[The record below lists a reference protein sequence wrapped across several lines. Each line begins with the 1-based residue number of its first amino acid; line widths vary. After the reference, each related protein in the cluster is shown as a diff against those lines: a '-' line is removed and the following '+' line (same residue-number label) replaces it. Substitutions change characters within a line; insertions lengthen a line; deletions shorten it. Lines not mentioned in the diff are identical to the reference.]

1 MLSCL
6 KRKCLRLANLVFVSE
21 LSFERWWYL
30 LMKFRG
36 KINKVLAVVAQ
47 MTKWHVDVAFEPEI
61 PM

>member
-1 MLSCL
+1 
-6 KRKCLRLANLVFVSE
+6 
-21 LSFERWWYL
+21 
-30 LMKFRG
+30 MKFRG